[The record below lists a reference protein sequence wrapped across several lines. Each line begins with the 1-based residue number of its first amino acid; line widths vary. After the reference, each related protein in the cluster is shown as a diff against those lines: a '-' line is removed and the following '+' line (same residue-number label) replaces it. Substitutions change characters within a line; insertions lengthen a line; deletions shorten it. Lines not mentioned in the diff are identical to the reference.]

1 MYEKDDVVAPEP
13 SFAGMDLVVIILLML
28 HGEDTLTE
36 RRIRARLPDLFQRGV
51 MSMLFANKVA
61 LITGGARGI
70 GKATALKLAQAGC
83 DIAIVYYNS
92 SDEAQTLVQDI
103 SDMGRQAIALQ
114 ANVADHQ
121 SVKEMFAQFRQHF
134 NQLHFLISNAA
145 SGVLKPALKMSTK
158 HWRWCLETNALALN
172 HLVTAGREL
181 MPSGGR
187 VIALSSLGAERAI
200 PNYAFIGASK
210 AALEALVR
218 SLALELA
225 EYGITANT
233 ISAGV
238 VDTDALKHFP
248 NREQLLDEYQAHSL
262 AARPLT
268 PADVANAVY
277 LLCQP
282 EADMI
287 NAHTLF
293 VDAGYSRV
301 G

>member
-1 MYEKDDVVAPEP
+1 MN
-13 SFAGMDLVVIILLML
+13 
-28 HGEDTLTE
+28 LT
-36 RRIRARLPDLFQRGV
+36 G
-51 MSMLFANKVA
+51 KVA

-70 GKATALKLAQAGC
+70 GKACALKLARAGC
-83 DIAIVYYNS
+83 DVAIVYYNS
-92 SDEAQTLVQDI
+92 SDEAEKLKAEIEQ
-103 SDMGRQAIALQ
+103 MGRRAVVLQ
-114 ANVADHQ
+114 ANVADLQ
-121 SVKEMFAQFRQHF
+121 SVKDMVVAFRSHF
-134 NQLHFLISNAA
+134 SNLHFLISNAA
-145 SGVLKPALKMSTK
+145 SGVLKPALNMSVK

-172 HLVTAGREL
+172 HLVSACYEF
-181 MPSGGR
+181 MPRGGR

-218 SLALELA
+218 SLSLELA
-225 EYGITANT
+225 AFGITANT
-233 ISAGV
+233 VSAGV

-248 NREQLLDEYQAHSL
+248 NREQLLDEYQTRAL
-262 AARPLT
+262 ASRPLI
-268 PADVANAVY
+268 PDDVANAVY
-277 LLCQP
+277 LLCLP

>member
-1 MYEKDDVVAPEP
+1 M
-13 SFAGMDLVVIILLML
+13 
-28 HGEDTLTE
+28 TLQFT
-36 RRIRARLPDLFQRGV
+36 
-51 MSMLFANKVA
+51 NKVA

-70 GKATALKLAQAGC
+70 GKATALKLARAGA

-92 SDEAQTLVQDI
+92 SDEAQSLTEELKGL
-103 SDMGRQAIALQ
+103 GRKAVAIQ

-121 SVKEMFAQFRQHF
+121 SVKEMYAVFREHF
-134 NQLHFLISNAA
+134 NHLDFLISNAA

-172 HLVTAGREL
+172 HLVSAGLEF
-181 MPSGGR
+181 MSKGGR

-200 PNYAFIGASK
+200 PNYGFIGASK

-218 SLALELA
+218 SLSLELA

-233 ISAGV
+233 VSAGV

-248 NREQLLDEYQAHSL
+248 NREQLLEEFQAHSL
-262 AARPLT
+262 AGRPLL
-268 PADVANAVY
+268 PQDVADSIY
-277 LLCQP
+277 LLCLP
-282 EADMI
+282 EAQMI
-287 NAHTLF
+287 NGHTLF
-293 VDAGYSRV
+293 VDAGYSRI

>member
-1 MYEKDDVVAPEP
+1 MSLE
-13 SFAGMDLVVIILLML
+13 FAG
-28 HGEDTLTE
+28 
-36 RRIRARLPDLFQRGV
+36 
-51 MSMLFANKVA
+51 KVG

-70 GKATALKLAQAGC
+70 GKATALKLAASGA

-92 SDEAQTLVQDI
+92 SDEAFQLVQEI
-103 SDMGRQAIALQ
+103 QSMGRQAIALQ

-121 SVKEMFAQFRQHF
+121 SVKELFNQFREHF
-134 NQLHFLISNAA
+134 TRLDFLISNAA

-158 HWRWCLETNALALN
+158 HFRWCLETNALALN
-172 HLVTAGREL
+172 HLVTEGKEFMAKG
-181 MPSGGR
+181 SR

-218 SLALELA
+218 SLSLELA
-225 EYGITANT
+225 VDGITVNT
-233 ISAGV
+233 VSAGV

-248 NREQLLDEYQAHSL
+248 NREQLLDEYQAHAL
-262 AARPLT
+262 ADRPLT
-268 PADVANAVY
+268 PQDVADAIY
-277 LLCQP
+277 LLCRP
-282 EADMI
+282 EAAMI
-287 NAHTLF
+287 NAHTLY

>member
-1 MYEKDDVVAPEP
+1 MV
-13 SFAGMDLVVIILLML
+13 FAD
-28 HGEDTLTE
+28 
-36 RRIRARLPDLFQRGV
+36 
-51 MSMLFANKVA
+51 KVA

-70 GKATALKLAQAGC
+70 GRATALKLASAGC
-83 DIAIVYYNS
+83 GLCIVYYNS
-92 SDEAQTLVQDI
+92 SDEAQELVEEVMQ
-103 SDMGRQAIALQ
+103 SGRKAIAVQ

-121 SVKEMFAQFRQHF
+121 SVKEMFQQFRQTF
-134 NQLHFLISNAA
+134 QRLDFLVSNAA

-158 HWRWCLETNALALN
+158 HWRWCMETNALALN
-172 HLVTAGREL
+172 HLVSEGREL
-181 MPSGGR
+181 MPRGGR

-218 SLALELA
+218 SLALEMA
-225 EYGITANT
+225 EFGVTVNT

-262 AARPLT
+262 SDRPLT
-268 PADVANAVY
+268 PQDVANCIY
-277 LLCQP
+277 LLCLP
-282 EADMI
+282 EAAMI

>member
-1 MYEKDDVVAPEP
+1 MSSV
-13 SFAGMDLVVIILLML
+13 FAG
-28 HGEDTLTE
+28 
-36 RRIRARLPDLFQRGV
+36 
-51 MSMLFANKVA
+51 KVA

-70 GKATALKLAQAGC
+70 GKATALKLAHAGC

-92 SDEAQTLVQDI
+92 SDEAFSLVQELQN
-103 SDMGRQAIALQ
+103 MGRKAVALQ

-121 SVKEMFAQFRQHF
+121 SVKEMFVQFKEHF
-134 NQLHFLISNAA
+134 THLNFLISNAA

-172 HLVTAGREL
+172 HLATEGREL
-181 MPSGGR
+181 MPKNSR
-187 VIALSSLGAERAI
+187 VVALSSLGASRAI

-210 AALEALVR
+210 AALESLVR
-218 SLALELA
+218 SLSLELA
-225 EYGITANT
+225 VDGITVNT
-233 ISAGV
+233 VSAGV

-262 AARPLT
+262 ADRPLT
-268 PADVANAVY
+268 SSDVADAVY
-277 LLCQP
+277 LLCLP
-282 EADMI
+282 EASMI

-293 VDAGYSRV
+293 VDAGYSQV

>member
-1 MYEKDDVVAPEP
+1 
-13 SFAGMDLVVIILLML
+13 
-28 HGEDTLTE
+28 
-36 RRIRARLPDLFQRGV
+36 
-51 MSMLFANKVA
+51 MSAVFTGKVG

-70 GKATALKLAQAGC
+70 GKATALKLAQAGS

-92 SDEAQTLVQDI
+92 FDEAQELVKEI
-103 SDMGRQAIALQ
+103 EGLGRKAVALQ

-121 SVKEMFAQFRQHF
+121 SVKDLFIQFREHF
-134 NQLHFLISNAA
+134 THLNFLISNAA

-172 HLVTAGREL
+172 HLVIEGKDFMPRE
-181 MPSGGR
+181 SR
-187 VIALSSLGAERAI
+187 VIALSSLGASRAI

-218 SLALELA
+218 SLSLELA
-225 EYGITANT
+225 VNGITVNT

-248 NREQLLDEYQAHSL
+248 NREQLLDEFQAHAL
-262 AARPLT
+262 ADRPLV
-268 PADVANAVY
+268 PGDVANAVY
-277 LLCQP
+277 LLCLP
-282 EADMI
+282 EASMI

>member
-1 MYEKDDVVAPEP
+1 M
-13 SFAGMDLVVIILLML
+13 SFV
-28 HGEDTLTE
+28 LT
-36 RRIRARLPDLFQRGV
+36 G
-51 MSMLFANKVA
+51 KVG

-70 GKATALKLAQAGC
+70 GKATAIKLAQAGS

-92 SDEAQTLVQDI
+92 SDEAQALVAEIQA
-103 SDMGRQAIALQ
+103 MGRKAIALQ

-121 SVKEMFAQFRQHF
+121 SVKEMFQQFQEHF
-134 NQLHFLISNAA
+134 NRLDFLISNAA
-145 SGVLKPALKMSTK
+145 SGVLKSALSMSTK

-172 HLVTAGREL
+172 HLATEGRAL
-181 MPSGGR
+181 IPKGGR
-187 VIALSSLGAERAI
+187 IIALSSLGAHRAI

-218 SLALELA
+218 SLSLELA
-225 EYGITANT
+225 VYGITVNT
-233 ISAGV
+233 VSAGV

-262 AARPLT
+262 ADRPLT
-268 PADVANAVY
+268 VQDVADAIY
-277 LLCQP
+277 LLCLP
-282 EADMI
+282 EAAMI

-293 VDAGYSRV
+293 VDAGYSQV

>member
-1 MYEKDDVVAPEP
+1 MTMVFE
-13 SFAGMDLVVIILLML
+13 
-28 HGEDTLTE
+28 
-36 RRIRARLPDLFQRGV
+36 
-51 MSMLFANKVA
+51 NKVA

-70 GKATALKLAQAGC
+70 GKATALKLASAGC
-83 DIAIVYYNS
+83 DLAIVYYNS
-92 SDEAQTLVQDI
+92 SDEALALVDEIEQ
-103 SDMGRQAIALQ
+103 MGRRAIAMQ

-121 SVKEMFAQFRQHF
+121 SVKEMFQQFRQTYQ
-134 NQLHFLISNAA
+134 QLDFLVSNAA

-158 HWRWCLETNALALN
+158 HWRWCMETNALALN
-172 HLVTAGREL
+172 HLVSEGRDL
-181 MPSGGR
+181 MPNGGR
-187 VIALSSLGAERAI
+187 VVALSSLGAERAI

-218 SLALELA
+218 SLALEMA
-225 EYGITANT
+225 EFGVTVNT

-248 NREQLLDEYQAHSL
+248 NREQLLDEYQAHAL
-262 AARPLT
+262 ASRPLT
-268 PADVANAVY
+268 PQDVANAVY
-277 LLCQP
+277 LLCLP
-282 EADMI
+282 EAQMI